1 MSYKVKL
8 HTDTDNL
15 DRMKNFIFLA
25 LCFLLL
31 NGEVASQSMN
41 MRVRDV
47 YRMHMGMR
55 DGFDIWIVDG
65 GVVRREIY
73 PEFLFG
79 GNPQRYL
86 FVPRR
91 EIWID
96 NVVAAEEFGY
106 TVAHELRERNLMAH
120 KKVSYENAHR
130 VALDLERAMRRSDD
144 SSAREHEKELHMVSP
159 TDCDNVKEIAS
170 LPDSVFLRN
179 IYRVMLGMRGAV
191 SVWVVD
197 GAAVRRDIF
206 PDFGLSGNDLA
217 YHFIPEK
224 EIWIDGQIS
233 CEETEFSTA
242 IELLERE
249 SMAKGMSYNQ
259 AYEQAIQAVTPP
271 RKKAADNAR
280 RKPSIIVPKTLD
292 RDIGTG
298 DEK

>member
-1 MSYKVKL
+1 MTKDLRLTTYNLKL
-8 HTDTDNL
+8 MTNL
-15 DRMKNFIFLA
+15 IFLG
-25 LCFLLL
+25 LFFLLL
-31 NGEVASQSMN
+31 GGEAASQPMN
-41 MRVRDV
+41 LRVGGV
-47 YRMHMGMR
+47 YRMHMGVR

-65 GVVRREIY
+65 GTVRREIY

-91 EIWID
+91 EIWVD
-96 NVVAAEEFGY
+96 NAVAAEEFAY
-106 TVAHELRERNLMAH
+106 TVAHELRERGLMAH
-120 KKVSYENAHR
+120 KKISYEDAHR
-130 VALDLERAMRRSDD
+130 LALDLEHSMRRADD
-144 SSAREHEKELHMVSP
+144 STVREHERELHRVSP
-159 TDCDNVKEIAS
+159 TDCDNVKEIAE
-170 LPDSVFLRN
+170 LPDSIGLHN
-179 IYRVMLGMRGAV
+179 IYRVRLGMRGAI

-217 YHFIPEK
+217 YHFIPKK

-259 AYEQAIQAVTPP
+259 AYEQAIQAVAPP
-271 RKKAADNAR
+271 RKKAAENAR
-280 RKPSIIVPKTLD
+280 RRPSIILPKILD

>member
-1 MSYKVKL
+1 
-8 HTDTDNL
+8 
-15 DRMKNFIFLA
+15 
-25 LCFLLL
+25 
-31 NGEVASQSMN
+31 
-41 MRVRDV
+41 
-47 YRMHMGMR
+47 MHMGVR
-55 DGFDIWIVDG
+55 EGFDVWIVDG
-65 GVVRREIY
+65 GTVRREIY

-91 EIWID
+91 EIWVD
-96 NVVAAEEFGY
+96 NAVAAEEFGY
-106 TVAHELRERNLMAH
+106 TITHELRERSLMAH
-120 KKVSYENAHR
+120 KRISYEDAHR
-130 VALDLERAMRRSDD
+130 LALDLERSMRRADD

-159 TDCDNVKEIAS
+159 TDCDNVKEIAD
-170 LPDSVFLRN
+170 LPDSIGLHN
-179 IYRVMLGMRGAV
+179 IYRVMLGMRGAI

-217 YHFIPEK
+217 YHFIPKK

-259 AYEQAIQAVTPP
+259 AYEQALQAVAPP
-271 RKKAADNAR
+271 RKKAAENAR
-280 RKPSIIVPKTLD
+280 HRSSIILPKVLD

>member
-1 MSYKVKL
+1 
-8 HTDTDNL
+8 
-15 DRMKNFIFLA
+15 MKNFIFLG
-25 LCFLLL
+25 LSLLLL
-31 NGEVASQSMN
+31 NGEAASQPTN
-41 MRVRDV
+41 LRVRDV
-47 YRMHMGMR
+47 YRMHMGVR

-65 GVVRREIY
+65 GTVRREIY

-96 NVVAAEEFGY
+96 NAVAAEEFSY
-106 TVAHELRERNLMAH
+106 TVAHELRERGLMAH
-120 KKVSYENAHR
+120 KRISYEDAHHL
-130 VALDLERAMRRSDD
+130 ALDLERSMRRADD
-144 SSAREHEKELHMVSP
+144 SSARQHEKELHRVSP
-159 TDCDNVKEIAS
+159 TDCDNMKEIAD
-170 LPDSVFLRN
+170 LPDSISLHN
-179 IYRVMLGMRGAV
+179 IYRVMLGMRGAI

-217 YHFIPEK
+217 YHFIPKK

-259 AYEQAIQAVTPP
+259 AYEQAIQAVAPP
-271 RKKAADNAR
+271 RKKAAENAR
-280 RKPSIIVPKTLD
+280 RRLSIILPRVLD

>member
-1 MSYKVKL
+1 MTIPIY
-8 HTDTDNL
+8 
-15 DRMKNFIFLA
+15 LA
-25 LCFLLL
+25 LFFLLFG
-31 NGEVASQSMN
+31 GEAASQTMN
-41 MRVRDV
+41 YRVGGV
-47 YRMHMGMR
+47 YRMHMGLR

-65 GVVRREIY
+65 GTVRREIY

-91 EIWID
+91 EIWVD
-96 NVVAAEEFGY
+96 NAVAAEEFGY
-106 TVAHELRERNLMAH
+106 TVAHELRERSLMAH
-120 KKVSYENAHR
+120 KKISYEDAHR
-130 VALDLERAMRRSDD
+130 LALDLERSMRRTED
-144 SSAREHEKELHMVSP
+144 SSARDHEKKLQKVSP
-159 TDCDNVKEIAS
+159 TDCDNVKEIAD
-170 LPDSVFLRN
+170 LPDSIGLHNV
-179 IYRVMLGMRGAV
+179 YRVKLGMREAI

-197 GAAVRRDIF
+197 GATVRRDIF

-217 YHFIPEK
+217 YHFIPKK

-259 AYEQAIQAVTPP
+259 AYEQAIQAVAPP
-271 RKKAADNAR
+271 RKKTAENAR
-280 RKPSIIVPKTLD
+280 HRSSIILPKVLD
-292 RDIGTG
+292 RDMGTG

>member
-1 MSYKVKL
+1 MTKDLRLTTYNLKL
-8 HTDTDNL
+8 MTNL
-15 DRMKNFIFLA
+15 IFLG
-25 LCFLLL
+25 LFFLLL
-31 NGEVASQSMN
+31 GGEAASQPMN
-41 MRVRDV
+41 LRVGGV
-47 YRMHMGMR
+47 YRMHKGVR

-65 GVVRREIY
+65 GTVRREIY

-91 EIWID
+91 EIWVD
-96 NVVAAEEFGY
+96 NAVAAEEFAY
-106 TVAHELRERNLMAH
+106 TVAHELRERGLMAH
-120 KKVSYENAHR
+120 KKISYEDAHR
-130 VALDLERAMRRSDD
+130 LALDLEHSMRRADD
-144 SSAREHEKELHMVSP
+144 STVREHEKELHRVSP
-159 TDCDNVKEIAS
+159 TDCDNVKEIAE
-170 LPDSVFLRN
+170 LPDSIGLHN
-179 IYRVMLGMRGAV
+179 IYRVRLGMRGAI

-217 YHFIPEK
+217 YHFIPKK

-259 AYEQAIQAVTPP
+259 AYEQAIQAVAPP
-271 RKKAADNAR
+271 RKKAAENAQR
-280 RKPSIIVPKTLD
+280 RPSIILPKILD

>member
-1 MSYKVKL
+1 MTKDLRLTTYNLKL
-8 HTDTDNL
+8 MTNL
-15 DRMKNFIFLA
+15 IFLG
-25 LCFLLL
+25 LFFLLL
-31 NGEVASQSMN
+31 GGEASSQPMN
-41 MRVRDV
+41 LRVGGV
-47 YRMHMGMR
+47 YRMHIGVR

-65 GVVRREIY
+65 GTVRREIY

-91 EIWID
+91 EIWVD
-96 NVVAAEEFGY
+96 NAVAAEEFAY
-106 TVAHELRERNLMAH
+106 TVAHELRERGLMAH
-120 KKVSYENAHR
+120 KKISYEDAHR
-130 VALDLERAMRRSDD
+130 LALDLEHSMRRADD
-144 SSAREHEKELHMVSP
+144 STVREHERELHRVSP
-159 TDCDNVKEIAS
+159 TDCDNVKEIAA
-170 LPDSVFLRN
+170 LPDSIGLHN
-179 IYRVMLGMRGAV
+179 IYRVRLGMRGAI

-217 YHFIPEK
+217 YHFIPKK

-259 AYEQAIQAVTPP
+259 AYEQAIQAVAPP
-271 RKKAADNAR
+271 RKKAAENAR
-280 RKPSIIVPKTLD
+280 RRPSIILPKILD

>member
-1 MSYKVKL
+1 MNKDQKL
-8 HTDTDNL
+8 KTYNL
-15 DRMKNFIFLA
+15 KLLTNPIFLG
-25 LCFLLL
+25 LFFLLL
-31 NGEVASQSMN
+31 GSDAASQPMN
-41 MRVRDV
+41 LRVGGV
-47 YRMHMGMR
+47 YRMHMGVR

-65 GVVRREIY
+65 GTVRREIY

-91 EIWID
+91 EIWVD
-96 NVVAAEEFGY
+96 NAVAAEEFGY
-106 TVAHELRERNLMAH
+106 TVAHELRERGLMAQ
-120 KKVSYENAHR
+120 KRISYEQAHR
-130 VALDLERAMRRSDD
+130 IALDLERTMRRADD
-144 SSAREHEKELHMVSP
+144 STVREHEKELHRVSP
-159 TDCDNVKEIAS
+159 TDCDNVKEIAD
-170 LPDSVFLRN
+170 LPDSIGLHN
-179 IYRVMLGMRGAV
+179 IYRAMLGMRGAI

-217 YHFIPEK
+217 YHFIPKK

-249 SMAKGMSYNQ
+249 SMAKGMSYNE
-259 AYEQAIQAVTPP
+259 AYEQAIQAVAPP
-271 RKKAADNAR
+271 RKKAAENAR
-280 RKPSIIVPKTLD
+280 RRPSIIIPKVMD

>member
-1 MSYKVKL
+1 MTKDLRLTTYNLKL
-8 HTDTDNL
+8 MTNL
-15 DRMKNFIFLA
+15 IFLG
-25 LCFLLL
+25 LFFLLL
-31 NGEVASQSMN
+31 GGEAASQPMN
-41 MRVRDV
+41 VRVGGV
-47 YRMHMGMR
+47 YRMHKGVR

-65 GVVRREIY
+65 GTVRREIY

-91 EIWID
+91 EIWVD
-96 NVVAAEEFGY
+96 NAVAAEEFAY
-106 TVAHELRERNLMAH
+106 TVAHELRERGLMAH
-120 KKVSYENAHR
+120 KKISYEDAHR
-130 VALDLERAMRRSDD
+130 LALDLEHSMRRADD
-144 SSAREHEKELHMVSP
+144 STVREHEKELHRVSP
-159 TDCDNVKEIAS
+159 TDCDNVKEIAE
-170 LPDSVFLRN
+170 LPDSIGLHN
-179 IYRVMLGMRGAV
+179 IYRVMLGMRGAI

-217 YHFIPEK
+217 YHFIPKK

-249 SMAKGMSYNQ
+249 SMAKGMSYDQ
-259 AYEQAIQAVTPP
+259 AYEQAIQAVAPP
-271 RKKAADNAR
+271 RKKAAENAR
-280 RKPSIIVPKTLD
+280 RRPSIILPKNLD
-292 RDIGTG
+292 RDMGTG

>member
-1 MSYKVKL
+1 MTKDLRLTTYNLKL
-8 HTDTDNL
+8 MTNL
-15 DRMKNFIFLA
+15 IFLG
-25 LCFLLL
+25 LFFLLL
-31 NGEVASQSMN
+31 GGEAASQPMN
-41 MRVRDV
+41 VRVGGV
-47 YRMHMGMR
+47 YRMHKGVR

-65 GVVRREIY
+65 GTVRREIY

-91 EIWID
+91 EIWVD
-96 NVVAAEEFGY
+96 NAVAAEEFAY
-106 TVAHELRERNLMAH
+106 TVAHELRERGLMAH
-120 KKVSYENAHR
+120 KKISYEDAHR
-130 VALDLERAMRRSDD
+130 LALDLEHSMRRADD
-144 SSAREHEKELHMVSP
+144 STVREHERELHRVSP
-159 TDCDNVKEIAS
+159 TDCDNVKEIAE
-170 LPDSVFLRN
+170 LPDSIGLHN
-179 IYRVMLGMRGAV
+179 IYRVRLGMRGAI

-217 YHFIPEK
+217 YHFIPKK

-249 SMAKGMSYNQ
+249 SMAKGMSYDQ
-259 AYEQAIQAVTPP
+259 AYEQAIQAVAPP
-271 RKKAADNAR
+271 RKKAAENAR
-280 RKPSIIVPKTLD
+280 RRPSIILPKILD

>member
-1 MSYKVKL
+1 M
-8 HTDTDNL
+8 
-15 DRMKNFIFLA
+15 NF
-25 LCFLLL
+25 
-31 NGEVASQSMN
+31 
-41 MRVRDV
+41 RVGGV
-47 YRMHMGMR
+47 YRMHMGVR

-65 GVVRREIY
+65 ATVRREIY

-79 GNPQRYL
+79 GNPQRYP

-91 EIWID
+91 ELWVD
-96 NVVAAEEFGY
+96 NAIAAEEFGY
-106 TVAHELRERNLMAH
+106 TVAHELRERSLMAH
-120 KKVSYENAHR
+120 KKISYEDAHKL
-130 VALDLERAMRRSDD
+130 ALDLERSMRREED
-144 SSAREHEKELHMVSP
+144 SSAREHEKQLHMVSP
-159 TDCDNVKEIAS
+159 TDCDNVKEIAG
-170 LPDSVFLRN
+170 LPDSIGLHN
-179 IYRVMLGMRGAV
+179 IYRVRLGKRGAI

-217 YHFIPEK
+217 YHFIPKK

-259 AYEQAIQAVTPP
+259 AYEQALQAVAPP

-280 RKPSIIVPKTLD
+280 HRSSITLPKILD
-292 RDIGTG
+292 REIGTG

>member
-1 MSYKVKL
+1 MRHSIY
-8 HTDTDNL
+8 
-15 DRMKNFIFLA
+15 LA
-25 LCFLLL
+25 LFFLLL
-31 NGEVASQSMN
+31 GGEAASQTMN
-41 MRVRDV
+41 FRVGGV
-47 YRMHMGMR
+47 YRMHMGVR

-65 GVVRREIY
+65 GTVRREIY

-91 EIWID
+91 EIWVD
-96 NVVAAEEFGY
+96 NAVAAEEFGY

-120 KKVSYENAHR
+120 KRISYEDAHR
-130 VALDLERAMRRSDD
+130 LALDLEHTMRRADD
-144 SSAREHEKELHMVSP
+144 SSAREHEKGLRMVRP
-159 TDCDNVKEIAS
+159 TDCDNVKEIAA
-170 LPDSVFLRN
+170 LPDSISLHN
-179 IYRVMLGMRGAV
+179 IYRAMLGIRGSI

-217 YHFIPEK
+217 YHFIPKK

-259 AYEQAIQAVTPP
+259 AYEQAIQAVAPP
-271 RKKAADNAR
+271 RKKAAENAR
-280 RKPSIIVPKTLD
+280 RRSSIILPKVLD
-292 RDIGTG
+292 RDTGTG

>member
-1 MSYKVKL
+1 MTKP
-8 HTDTDNL
+8 
-15 DRMKNFIFLA
+15 IFLG
-25 LCFLLL
+25 LFFLLMG
-31 NGEVASQSMN
+31 GEAVSQPMN
-41 MRVRDV
+41 FRVGGV
-47 YRMHMGMR
+47 YRMHMGVR

-65 GVVRREIY
+65 GTVRREIY

-96 NVVAAEEFGY
+96 NTIAAEEFGY
-106 TVAHELRERNLMAH
+106 TVAHELRERGLMAH
-120 KKVSYENAHR
+120 KRISYGDAHSL
-130 VALDLERAMRRSDD
+130 ALGLERSMRRADD
-144 SSAREHEKELHMVSP
+144 SSSREHEKALHMVSP
-159 TDCDNVKEIAS
+159 TDCDNVKEIAD
-170 LPDSVFLRN
+170 LPDSIGLHN

-217 YHFIPEK
+217 YHFIPKK

-242 IELLERE
+242 IELLERD
-249 SMAKGMSYNQ
+249 SMAKGMSYDQ
-259 AYEQAIQAVTPP
+259 AYEQALQAVAPP
-271 RKKAADNAR
+271 RRKAAENAR
-280 RKPSIIVPKTLD
+280 RRPSIILPKILD
-292 RDIGTG
+292 RDTGTG

>member
-1 MSYKVKL
+1 MTKDLRLTTYNLKL
-8 HTDTDNL
+8 MTNL
-15 DRMKNFIFLA
+15 IFLG
-25 LCFLLL
+25 LFFLLL
-31 NGEVASQSMN
+31 GGEAASQPMN
-41 MRVRDV
+41 VRVGGV
-47 YRMHMGMR
+47 YRMHKGVR

-65 GVVRREIY
+65 GTVRREIY

-91 EIWID
+91 EIWVD
-96 NVVAAEEFGY
+96 NAVAAEEFAY
-106 TVAHELRERNLMAH
+106 TVAHELRERGLMAH
-120 KKVSYENAHR
+120 KKISYEDAHR
-130 VALDLERAMRRSDD
+130 LALDLEHSMRRADD
-144 SSAREHEKELHMVSP
+144 STVREHERELHRVSP
-159 TDCDNVKEIAS
+159 TDCDNVKEIAE
-170 LPDSVFLRN
+170 LPDSIGLHN
-179 IYRVMLGMRGAV
+179 IYRVMLGMRGAI

-217 YHFIPEK
+217 YHFIPKK

-259 AYEQAIQAVTPP
+259 AYEQAIQAVAPP
-271 RKKAADNAR
+271 RKKAAENAR
-280 RKPSIIVPKTLD
+280 RRPSIILPKILD